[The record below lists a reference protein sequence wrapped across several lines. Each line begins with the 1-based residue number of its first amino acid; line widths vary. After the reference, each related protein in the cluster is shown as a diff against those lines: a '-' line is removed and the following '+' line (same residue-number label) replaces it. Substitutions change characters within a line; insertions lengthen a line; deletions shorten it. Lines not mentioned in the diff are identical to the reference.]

1 MAGHIVFEN
10 IPITNIIDDISI
22 KSARDYNT
30 SPYVGGTGSNTNFVS
45 ELGRVISFKNICPSY
60 EELNDDGSVK
70 SEPPITIFKN
80 LSKEYKNK
88 TGVLTSESHADLKGN
103 YLCTDFE
110 IEEDTGN
117 NFTIKWEF
125 TEVIPFNT
133 VKQTFRVW
141 GSAASSSS
149 KQQKGAKTS
158 TKTSGNKL
166 TSAGKTL
173 LKSCGTLEPS
183 NKVQKCVKYLQK
195 FLQSHGYY
203 KKGKIDGKYG
213 STTKAEVKKLQKKF
227 KLKQTGNWDLKTI
240 QYFQKKYKIKNSIT
254 QKVVK
259 QFKKDAKKLFKT
271 R

>member
-10 IPITNIIDDISI
+10 IPITNIIDNITTKES
-22 KSARDYNT
+22 RDYNT
-30 SPYVGGTGSNTNFVS
+30 SPYVGGTGSDTNFVS
-45 ELGRVISFKNICPSY
+45 ELGRVISFKSICPSY
-60 EELNDDGSVK
+60 EELNEDGSVK

-141 GSAASSSS
+141 GSASA
-149 KQQKGAKTS
+149 KQKKGAKTN

-166 TSAGKTL
+166 SKSSKTL
-173 LKSCGTLEPS
+173 LKSCGTLKPS
-183 NKVQKCVKYLQK
+183 NKVRKCVKYLQK

-213 STTKAEVKKLQKKF
+213 NTTKAEVKKLQKKF
-227 KLKQTGNWDLKTI
+227 KLKQTGNWDSQTI
-240 QYFQKKYKIKNSIT
+240 RYFQKKYKIKNSIT
-254 QKVVK
+254 KGLLNQVK
-259 QFKKDAKKLFKT
+259 KIVNKELKT
-271 R
+271 G